1 MAGRLL
7 TGDRAADLPE
17 ITDFETSGAR
27 QGFPWAIEGLA
38 EPISCSFRWEKPVPL
53 RGIST
58 LDVACLVNLF
68 LIAPIYVVLMLA
80 GLFWRSHDE
89 DTSRRTVSRSLRLF
103 ANLLPVASASAF
115 LVYEK
120 ILQPLLP
127 GHYSDVGFLATWG
140 CILLPLPLALMATFW
155 IPPRLYRAASSWRW
169 MALYGVVTGLL
180 ALKTFS

>member
-1 MAGRLL
+1 MGP
-7 TGDRAADLPE
+7 RAADLPG
-17 ITDFETSGAR
+17 TPDFEAPDEG
-27 QGFPWAIEGLA
+27 QGFPWTIEGLA
-38 EPISCSFRWEKPVPL
+38 ECVSCSFRSEKPMPL

-80 GLFWRSHDE
+80 ARFWRSHDE
-89 DTSRRTVSRSLRLF
+89 DASRRTVSRSLRLL

-127 GHYSDVGFLATWG
+127 GHYSNVGFLATWG
-140 CILLPLPLALMATFW
+140 CILLPLPLALMVTFW
-155 IPPRLYRAASSWRW
+155 IPPRLYRAASSWQW
-169 MALYGVVTGLL
+169 MALYGVVTGVL